1 MVSGIREWTTD
12 QPVDGPGSEWK
23 YTEDKNT
30 IPKKS
35 PKHKKNN
42 VFVYP
47 SARDIREYEDS
58 LMIKCIDYMSEEDSY
73 GGLGIRIESKSNPD
87 GKVWLNGPAPGDIAK
102 AEWPMTTQDGKV
114 YNSKEEYV
122 NAVQKSGMSL
132 YDPNDI
138 TIKPKNESRTD
149 LIEKQGKKLKIN
161 YYVELPIPQ
170 QIVDT
175 QSVTWGDE
183 TINIFEL
190 AGLAVGRGLISMGGG
205 INQDKIRKGIN
216 MIRNMT
222 GSLDL
227 GLQEKNVQDAVV
239 AAASG
244 MAVNALGS
252 NLDVNS
258 VLSRSTGQILNSNLE
273 LLFRGVNLRTFPFD
287 VTFSPRTPDE
297 AKVVKNII
305 RNFKQSMSARKNAQ
319 YDDPTGGAS
328 KGKYL
333 LAAPSLFLL
342 RYLKNGEDHP
352 FLNCFKRCALTSLN
366 VNYTGSGTYSTY
378 GDSTPTNIQMRMVFK
393 EINPI
398 YAEDYDNEDKAGPG
412 VGF

>member
-1 MVSGIREWTTD
+1 
-12 QPVDGPGSEWK
+12 
-23 YTEDKNT
+23 
-30 IPKKS
+30 
-35 PKHKKNN
+35 
-42 VFVYP
+42 
-47 SARDIREYEDS
+47 
-58 LMIKCIDYMSEEDSY
+58 
-73 GGLGIRIESKSNPD
+73 
-87 GKVWLNGPAPGDIAK
+87 
-102 AEWPMTTQDGKV
+102 
-114 YNSKEEYV
+114 
-122 NAVQKSGMSL
+122 
-132 YDPNDI
+132 
-138 TIKPKNESRTD
+138 
-149 LIEKQGKKLKIN
+149 
-161 YYVELPIPQ
+161 
-170 QIVDT
+170 
-175 QSVTWGDE
+175 
-183 TINIFEL
+183 
-190 AGLAVGRGLISMGGG
+190 MGGG

-352 FLNCFKRCALTSLN
+352 FLNCFKPCALTSLN

-398 YAEDYDNEDKAGPG
+398 YAEDYDNDDKAGPG

>member
-1 MVSGIREWTTD
+1 
-12 QPVDGPGSEWK
+12 
-23 YTEDKNT
+23 
-30 IPKKS
+30 
-35 PKHKKNN
+35 
-42 VFVYP
+42 
-47 SARDIREYEDS
+47 
-58 LMIKCIDYMSEEDSY
+58 MSEEDSY

-87 GKVWLNGPAPGDIAK
+87 GKVWINGPAPSDIAK

-352 FLNCFKRCALTSLN
+352 FLNCFKPFALTSFN
-366 VNYTGSGTYSTY
+366 HISAPAFNCAPKDAY
-378 GDSTPTNIQMRMVFK
+378 
-393 EINPI
+393 
-398 YAEDYDNEDKAGPG
+398 
-412 VGF
+412 